1 MGYLNN
7 KGLKIGEAYYPTKL
21 ITMMQKPLSEISTNP
36 KDFGWLETDYAYTEF
51 SKYEG
56 IPVVGL
62 SSVSSILRRECDAA
76 SSVYLDGTNSIYFE
90 FIDW

>member
-7 KGLKIGEAYYPTKL
+7 KGLKIGEDYYPTKL

-51 SKYEG
+51 SKYES
-56 IPVVGL
+56 IPVIGL
-62 SSVSSILRRECDAA
+62 SGASSMVRKQCDATT
-76 SSVYLDGTNSIYFE
+76 SVYLDGTNSVYFD
-90 FIDW
+90 FID